1 MFRRSLPV
9 IIMAAGLL
17 GGQRQASAQ
26 NTATYPSRTV
36 RIIVAAAAGGSTDSV
51 ARLIAKSLSHRL
63 GQSFIVENRPG
74 AASKTGTLVAARAE
88 PDGHTLILGA
98 VNSHAINPYLFKDLG
113 YHPVNDFAPVSQVS
127 SLPNILVTH
136 PSFPATTVPEII
148 ALLKANPGKYAYGST
163 GRGSSN
169 NLAAV
174 QFMQVT
180 GTEMLHVPYNG
191 GGQLVIGLLGNQV
204 QAAFDNITSSLPHI
218 QSGLLRG
225 VAVTSRER
233 SSLLPE
239 LPAVA
244 DYLPGFE
251 SSSWHGLLAPA
262 RTPSAIIQHLS
273 SEVAEILKS
282 QDIRARFAAL
292 GAIPTSST
300 PEAFAAF
307 ITSEMER
314 WRRVAE
320 AAGLEPE

>member
-1 MFRRSLPV
+1 MFRRSLPA
-9 IIMAAGLL
+9 IMAAGLL
-17 GGQRQASAQ
+17 GGQRQALAQ
-26 NTATYPSRTV
+26 NTATYPNKTV

-51 ARLIAKSLSHRL
+51 ARLVAKSLSNRL
-63 GQSFIVENRPG
+63 GQSFFVENRPG

-113 YHPVNDFAPVSQVS
+113 YHPVNDFAPISQVS

-136 PSFPATTVPEII
+136 PSFSATTVLEII

-174 QFMQVT
+174 QFMQAT

-204 QAAFDNITSSLPHI
+204 QVAFDNITSSLPHI

-244 DYLPGFE
+244 EYLPGFE

-262 RTPSAIIQHLS
+262 RTPSAIVRRLS
-273 SEVAEILKS
+273 SEVSEILKS
-282 QDIRARFAAL
+282 QDIQERFAAL

-300 PEAFAAF
+300 PEEFTAF

-320 AAGLEPE
+320 IAGLEPE